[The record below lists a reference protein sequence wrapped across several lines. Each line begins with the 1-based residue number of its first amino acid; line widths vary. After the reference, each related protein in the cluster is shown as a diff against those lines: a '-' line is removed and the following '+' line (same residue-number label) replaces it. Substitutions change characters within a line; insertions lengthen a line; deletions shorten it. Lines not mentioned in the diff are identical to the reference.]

1 MKVYLVMRFKR
12 YRINNHYGDYGTYHE
27 EEESI
32 YNIYLSEERA
42 EQVAKELQEKWGNE
56 DYDTEENYYV
66 DYWEVKE

>member
-1 MKVYLVMRFKR
+1 MVVYLVMRFKR

-42 EQVAKELQEKWGNE
+42 EQVAQELQEKWGNE
-56 DYDTEENYYV
+56 DYDNEENYYV
-66 DYWEVKE
+66 DYWEVVE